1 MGVSENLTCLLQK
14 LYTAQETPVRA
25 GHGTTNWVKIGK
37 GEHQGCV
44 LSPAYLISCHSTS
57 CEILGWMK
65 HKLGS
70 RLPGEVSVTSY
81 EDNTTVGT
89 LYDHSPRADG
99 VITHLEP
106 DILGCE
112 LKWASR
118 NITMNKAPGGDGIPG
133 KLSQILKDE
142 AVNML
147 H

>member
-1 MGVSENLTCLLQK
+1 
-14 LYTAQETPVRA
+14 
-25 GHGTTNWVKIGK
+25 
-37 GEHQGCV
+37 
-44 LSPAYLISCHSTS
+44 
-57 CEILGWMK
+57 MK

-112 LKWASR
+112 VKWASG
-118 NITMNKAPGGDGIPG
+118 NITMNKAHGGDGIPG